1 MIKGLW
7 QRLSAGT
14 LGGLA
19 GTVVMSVGMLAA
31 RRAGLLGEQPPVR
44 LVRTVLPG
52 GHPRKPRANEDV
64 LASLAHVGFGV
75 AGGVAYGLVVP
86 RRLAGKLSGI
96 TYGLGVWGVSY
107 QGWMPAIG
115 AMPPADEDR
124 PGRPQAMAAVH
135 VVYGAALGAVVRRR
149 IGAAARAHRAEHDV
163 RPRRLARRRSRPS
176 RGRHAE
182 SAGVSGQVVEPVA
195 PPT

>member
-19 GTVVMSVGMLAA
+19 GTVVMSAGMLAA
-31 RRAGLLGEQPPVR
+31 RRAGVLGEQPPVR
-44 LVRTVLPG
+44 LVRTMRLG

-86 RRLAGKLSGI
+86 RRLAGKLSGVA
-96 TYGLGVWGVSY
+96 YGLVVWGVSY
-107 QGWMPAIG
+107 QGWVPAIG

-135 VVYGAALGAVVRRR
+135 VAYGVALGAVVRRR
-149 IGAAARAHRAEHDV
+149 IGAAARAHRAAHDV
-163 RPRRLARRRSRPS
+163 RPRRLARGRSRPS

-182 SAGVSGQVVEPVA
+182 SAGVTGQVVEPVA